1 MSNVVIGAK
10 VNVDVKD
17 STKNIE
23 DLKKEIDDLRSSLS
37 SLDQSSQ
44 EYADTVKKLNDAESK
59 LQTQTNSLNKSLDK
73 TTDSSKKSGG
83 SFSKLGGSLKA
94 LGIVALVS
102 KAWEG
107 LKSAFEGNSE
117 SAGVLGAIMQTIS
130 TVFTTIVGI
139 ITKVVNKVSESS
151 NGFEGLTGVLKGL
164 VGILGGVLKGAFA
177 GIALIIQEA
186 QLAWENSFF
195 GDGDPET
202 IKKLEESIE
211 GSKKSLKEAGELAL
225 ESGKMVV
232 TNLGKAVDEIGKVV
246 ISTVDEVQKID
257 STFIKS
263 TYDQAKALEILK
275 RNATIAQAK
284 LAGLKAEAERNA
296 EQLRQE
302 RDQQN
307 LSIEERIAANEKL
320 KGVLEEVKKASLAE
334 ADVLIQKAE
343 LEFKLNKGN
352 RELEAKIID
361 AKTQRKDIEAQ
372 ITGQFS
378 EQMMN
383 AQALTA
389 ELKARDKAASESSNQ
404 LLLQQKKA
412 NAELVT
418 DELKKNQQLQEIRDE
433 ERKIELQRLQG
444 LIDSANAGTQA
455 RVDAEIAFNT
465 KKQELDA
472 ADEVAKKE
480 REKIERERL
489 LAQQTAQGENTLA
502 EIALRKQAN
511 EAARIDSLTKAE
523 NAIAIAKLEAEEV
536 IKQLHLKRDAEI
548 AAAEAAGLSTTEI
561 KNKYAIQEMAINQ
574 QLAQSEQALAKAK
587 IDAALETADALSS
600 TLGNIKALFGEQ
612 SKAGK
617 AAAIAQAT
625 IDTFASAVRAYNAT
639 VGIPFVGPV
648 LAPVNAGLAVAA
660 GIANIKK
667 IAAVQIP
674 GGGGA
679 APVPTVSGGGAA
691 PMSPTV
697 SPAIQGQALNAE
709 AINNMGNQ
717 SLRAYVMNS
726 DIQNNDQRN
735 AYLERNARIG

>member
-17 STKNIE
+17 STQGIE
-23 DLKKEIDDLRSSLS
+23 NLKKEIDDLRSSLN

-44 EYADTVKKLNDAESK
+44 EYADTVKKLNDAENK
-59 LQTQTNSLNKSLDK
+59 LQAQTNSLNKSLDK

-83 SFSKLGGSLKA
+83 SFSRLGGSLKA

-139 ITKVVNKVSESS
+139 ITKVVNKVSESTG
-151 NGFEGLTGVLKGL
+151 GFEGLTGVLKGL
-164 VGILGGVLKGAFA
+164 VGIIGGVLKGAFS

-211 GSKKSLKEAGELAL
+211 GSKKSLREAGELAL

-257 STFIKS
+257 GAFIKS

-275 RNATIAQAK
+275 RNATIAK
-284 LAGLKAEAERNA
+284 ENLAGLKAEGERDAEL
-296 EQLRQE
+296 LRQQ
-302 RDQQN
+302 RDEQN

-320 KGVLEEVKKASLAE
+320 RETLEKVKNASLAE
-334 ADVLIQKAE
+334 ADILIQKAKIE
-343 LEFKLNKGN
+343 AQLNKGSV
-352 RELEAKIID
+352 D
-361 AKTQRKDIEAQ
+361 AQAQVIAAINQRKDIEAQ

-378 EQMMN
+378 EQKMN

-389 ELKARDKAASESSNQ
+389 ELKARDKAASESANQ

-412 NAELVT
+412 SAEILT
-418 DELKKNQQLQEIRDE
+418 DELKKNEQLQEIRDE
-433 ERKIELQRLQG
+433 ERRIELERLQG
-444 LIDSANAGTQA
+444 LIDSTNAGTQA
-455 RVDAEIAFNT
+455 RVDAEIAFNQ
-465 KKQELDA
+465 KKQELNA
-472 ADEVAKKE
+472 ADEVAAKE
-480 REKIERERL
+480 REKIRRERL
-489 LAQQTAQGENTLA
+489 QAEQTAQSENIIA

-511 EAARIDSLTKAE
+511 ESARIDSLTKAE
-523 NAIAIAKLEAEEV
+523 NAIAIAKLEANEV

-561 KNKYAIQEMAINQ
+561 KQKYAIQEMGINQ

-600 TLGNIKALFGEQ
+600 TLGNIKSLFGEQ
-612 SKAGK
+612 TKAGK

-625 IDTFASAVRAYNAT
+625 IDTFTSAVRAYNAT

-648 LAPVNAGLAVAA
+648 LAPINAGLAVAS
-660 GIANIKK
+660 GIANIRK
-667 IAAVQIP
+667 IAAVQVP
-674 GGGGA
+674 GGGGS
-679 APVPTVSGGGAA
+679 APVPSISGGGAA
-691 PMSPTV
+691 PMAPAV
-697 SPAIQGQALNAE
+697 SPAVQGQALNAE
-709 AINNMGNQ
+709 AINNLGNQ
-717 SLRAYVMNS
+717 AARAYVLNS